1 MKITKELEENPKQ
14 ICAACPVCGMVVP
27 IFSVEITQYGL
38 LKRRTMVTI
47 DGDATDWVS
56 HIWTHQDRYAV

>member
-1 MKITKELEENPKQ
+1 MRVSKELEENPKQ
-14 ICAACPVCGMVVP
+14 ISAACPVCGTVVP

-38 LKRRTMVTI
+38 LNRRTMVTI

-56 HIWTHQDRYAV
+56 HIWTHSAV

>member
-1 MKITKELEENPKQ
+1 MRFSRELQENPKQ
-14 ICAACPVCGMVVP
+14 ISAACPMCGAVVP
-27 IFSVEITQYGL
+27 IFSVEIEQYGF

-56 HIWTHQDRYAV
+56 HIWTHSAV